1 MKKWIKKVLWFRPEV
16 WTHTYVN
23 SLGDTVNCRFISI
36 NMDTTVNILNEN
48 GVKVFKMCRNRFKE
62 IK

>member
-23 SLGDTVNCRFISI
+23 QLGETIKCKISSI
-36 NMDTTVNILNEN
+36 NMDSTVNILNEN
-48 GVKVFKMCRNRFKE
+48 GVKVFKMRKNRFKE
-62 IK
+62 ME